1 MALLPSFGV
10 GVASP
15 SRGQT
20 ELRQVLSYVCRG
32 YAFDDVS
39 TQKYYF
45 TLGEIIGAWW
55 SEKERLKAE
64 PVAKL
69 LRASA
74 RNLSAVAT
82 LLAGRETGFRNDTEI
97 AVARRVLEIASMNPA
112 IGSQEAAQ
120 ELLRSFRQNAEL
132 LAHVFHVVAAD
143 LPTHAE
149 KRGAKKKSWYDN
161 FMELLL
167 EIAEQ
172 ADIKPTL
179 YKDRA
184 SDNKLKG
191 WLLDA
196 SGQLETFLPEEMR
209 STSDQARYKRLER
222 SKANLSQGGDDK
234 IISNVD

>member
-1 MALLPSFGV
+1 MALLPSAG
-10 GVASP
+10 GGIASP
-15 SRGQT
+15 LRKQS
-20 ELRQVLSYVCRG
+20 ELTQVLTDLCRG

-39 TQKYYF
+39 TQKYYSA
-45 TLGEIIGAWW
+45 LGGIISVWW

-74 RNLSAVAT
+74 RNLSAVAP
-82 LLAGRETGFRNDTEI
+82 LLAGGETGLRNDTEI
-97 AVARRVLEIASMNPA
+97 AVATRVLEITSMNPA

-120 ELLRSFRQNAEL
+120 ELLRSFWQNAEL
-132 LAHVFHVVAAD
+132 LAHVFHVVAAE

-161 FMELLL
+161 FTALLL
-167 EIAEQ
+167 DIAEQ

-179 YKDRA
+179 YNRA
-184 SDNKLKG
+184 SDNKSLKG

-196 SGQLETFLPEEMR
+196 SRQLETFLPKEMR

-222 SKANLSQGGDDK
+222 SKANLSQRGDDK
-234 IISNVD
+234 ITSNVD